1 VNVLHFPNSVS
12 SQISIRARTLCDIGV
27 GATLLP
33 GVTVGDGA
41 IVGAGAVATR
51 DVPAFT
57 VVAGVPA
64 RELRKRGG
72 ATT

>member
-1 VNVLHFPNSVS
+1 MLHLPSNVFT
-12 SQISIRARTLCDIGV
+12 QISSSVRTLCDIGV
-27 GATLLP
+27 GATLLR
-33 GVTVGDGA
+33 GVTVGEGA

-57 VVAGVPA
+57 VVAGVPT